1 MDQGPS
7 AAFVGPNTA
16 RHEHHGTWWTCLGTF
31 WTGSWF
37 SWLGS
42 KDFGSMRSCTHHLI
56 ICNRGLDK
64 TNASSSTQLT
74 HCPRERHYLLSH
86 PGEPCRS
93 TLASKAS
100 LGCFLVLHSKQ
111 QKTQNRIKTATPSRI
126 FTWETGPKWATFS
139 LYVSSPEQGEPLW
152 AWTGE
157 HSHSLQCHL
166 TNLLVQACI
175 YF

>member
-42 KDFGSMRSCTHHLI
+42 KDFESMRSCIHHLI

-93 TLASKAS
+93 TLASKALAAS
-100 LGCFLVLHSKQ
+100 WCCIQSNRRRRIESRLLHLRGYLLEKQ
-111 QKTQNRIKTATPSRI
+111 DPNEPPFHYMWVPLSR
-126 FTWETGPKWATFS
+126 ENHS
-139 LYVSSPEQGEPLW
+139 ELEQGNTHT
-152 AWTGE
+152 ASSVT
-157 HSHSLQCHL
+157 
-166 TNLLVQACI
+166 
-175 YF
+175 